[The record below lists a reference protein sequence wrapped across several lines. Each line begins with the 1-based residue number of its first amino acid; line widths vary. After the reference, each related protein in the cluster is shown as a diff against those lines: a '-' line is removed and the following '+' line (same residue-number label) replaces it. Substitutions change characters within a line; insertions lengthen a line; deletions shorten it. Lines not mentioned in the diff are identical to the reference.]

1 MVETKKIE
9 KPTAFF
15 HFGENWTNYLDKHF
29 NEELFNEALEITKN
43 FCGEESFKDKTFID
57 IGCGSG
63 LFSLVA
69 YKLGAKKILS
79 LDIDENSVACCKR
92 LKQSI
97 GNPSHWDIVHASI
110 LDDNFISTLGK
121 FDFVYSWGVLHHTG
135 QMWKAI
141 KNASNLVAD
150 QGYFCI
156 AIYNKSEGLNIY
168 PDFRFGNSQF
178 WLLEKKIYINLPRF
192 VQTLINWCVMA
203 ILIFAYLI
211 TFNNPGKK
219 IKEHKSFRGMSW
231 KTDIID
237 WLGGYPYEFAS
248 TEEIFKFLKPLG
260 FNLENLKCNNGL
272 LNNEFLFKKV
282 N

>member
-1 MVETKKIE
+1 M
-9 KPTAFF
+9 
-15 HFGENWTNYLDKHF
+15 
-29 NEELFNEALEITKN
+29 
-43 FCGEESFKDKTFID
+43 
-57 IGCGSG
+57 
-63 LFSLVA
+63 A
-69 YKLGAKKILS
+69 YKLGAKSILS
-79 LDIDENSVACCKR
+79 LDIDENSIACCQR

-97 GNPSHWDIVHASI
+97 GDPNNWQIVQASI
-110 LDDNFISTLGK
+110 LDDVFISSLGK

-178 WLLEKKIYINLPRF
+178 WLLEKKFYISLPRF
-192 VQTLINWCVMA
+192 IQSIINFCCMS
-203 ILIFAYLI
+203 ILILIYLV
-211 TFNNPGKK
+211 TFNNPLK
-219 IKEHKSFRGMSW
+219 IIKGHKSFRGMTWETS
-231 KTDIID
+231 IID
-237 WLGGYPYEFAS
+237 WLGGYPYEFAN
-248 TEEIFKFLKPLG
+248 TEEIFKFIKPLG

-282 N
+282 A